1 MTLYDILKKLNIFYE
16 EVEHKRAFTVEEIK
30 RCHLDISGQG
40 CKNLFLKDKKNSY
53 YLVVLEED
61 KKADF
66 KKLKKITGKNL
77 FFANPEE
84 LKQILN
90 LEQGSVTPMG
100 LMFDKEAKVTV
111 ILDEELKGQHVLV
124 HPNVNNKTISL
135 STDDLIRFIEYTN
148 HNYLWMKNDDI

>member
-1 MTLYDILKKLNIFYE
+1 MTLYEILKKLEILYE
-16 EVEHKRAFTVEEIK
+16 ELSHKRAFTVKEIK
-30 RCHLDISGQG
+30 SLHLDIKGQG

-53 YLVVLEED
+53 YLVILPED

-66 KKLKKITGKNL
+66 KKLKTLTTKNL
-77 FFANPEE
+77 FFASPEE
-84 LKQILN
+84 LKSILN

-100 LMFDKEAKVTV
+100 LMFDKNKKVV
-111 ILDEELKGQHVLV
+111 VLLDEELKGQTVLV

-148 HNYLWMKNDDI
+148 HTYLWMENDI